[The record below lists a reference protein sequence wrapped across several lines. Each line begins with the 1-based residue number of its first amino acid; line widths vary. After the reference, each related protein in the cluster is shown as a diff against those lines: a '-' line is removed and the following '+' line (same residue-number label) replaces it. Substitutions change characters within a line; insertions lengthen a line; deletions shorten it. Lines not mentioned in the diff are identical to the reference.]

1 MVASWSDTAIVAV
14 VPAGASSGSFSVTV
28 NSQVVTSP
36 SFTVTAFP
44 SGWSDTDVGPVSQAG
59 SATYSNG
66 TFTVTGGGGNIG
78 GSVDAMHFVY
88 QTLVGDGS
96 IIAQLTGSPYSAE
109 AVVMM
114 RETLDPSSTNAFV
127 YYYPNQAFLQ
137 YRPTTGAS
145 VVYQATGYDQ
155 SPNFPYWFQLARVG
169 NTFTGYVSPDGVNWT
184 QIGTSTTI
192 TMAQSVYIGLAVSGG
207 TDTFGNV
214 SVNSTA
220 TPSPVI
226 TGLSP
231 TTASVGSQVSIGGN
245 NFGGTQGGSVLLL
258 NGTPV
263 PVSTWSNLAIVFTV
277 PAGATSGPLVVS
289 VAPIMNNSNPVNL
302 EVTAQ
307 PLPTSWLNQDV
318 GAEGGS
324 TTFSGGT
331 FTVTGAGNG
340 LGGTADGM
348 QFAYQTLVG
357 DGSIIARLT
366 GLQNTPNSGTDA
378 GVMIRE
384 TLNPGAADATVF
396 YSGGSGYLYFQ
407 DRATTGATANTVQG
421 SYIGAAFP
429 EWLEV
434 VRSGNTFTAFT
445 SPNGVSW
452 TQIGTS
458 TTVTMAQTVYIGLA
472 VSGFGTLDPLPST
485 TCRSIRPRIQHL

>member
-1 MVASWSDTAIVAV
+1 
-14 VPAGASSGSFSVTV
+14 
-28 NSQVVTSP
+28 
-36 SFTVTAFP
+36 
-44 SGWSDTDVGPVSQAG
+44 
-59 SATYSNG
+59 
-66 TFTVTGGGGNIG
+66 
-78 GSVDAMHFVY
+78 
-88 QTLVGDGS
+88 
-96 IIAQLTGSPYSAE
+96 
-109 AVVMM
+109 
-114 RETLDPSSTNAFV
+114 
-127 YYYPNQAFLQ
+127 
-137 YRPTTGAS
+137 
-145 VVYQATGYDQ
+145 
-155 SPNFPYWFQLARVG
+155 
-169 NTFTGYVSPDGVNWT
+169 
-184 QIGTSTTI
+184 
-192 TMAQSVYIGLAVSGG
+192 MAQSVYIGLAVSGG

>member
-155 SPNFPYWFQLARVG
+155 SPNFPYWFQLAR
-169 NTFTGYVSPDGVNWT
+169 
-184 QIGTSTTI
+184 
-192 TMAQSVYIGLAVSGG
+192 
-207 TDTFGNV
+207 
-214 SVNSTA
+214 
-220 TPSPVI
+220 
-226 TGLSP
+226 
-231 TTASVGSQVSIGGN
+231 
-245 NFGGTQGGSVLLL
+245 
-258 NGTPV
+258 
-263 PVSTWSNLAIVFTV
+263 
-277 PAGATSGPLVVS
+277 
-289 VAPIMNNSNPVNL
+289 
-302 EVTAQ
+302 
-307 PLPTSWLNQDV
+307 
-318 GAEGGS
+318 
-324 TTFSGGT
+324 
-331 FTVTGAGNG
+331 
-340 LGGTADGM
+340 
-348 QFAYQTLVG
+348 
-357 DGSIIARLT
+357 
-366 GLQNTPNSGTDA
+366 
-378 GVMIRE
+378 
-384 TLNPGAADATVF
+384 
-396 YSGGSGYLYFQ
+396 
-407 DRATTGATANTVQG
+407 
-421 SYIGAAFP
+421 
-429 EWLEV
+429 
-434 VRSGNTFTAFT
+434 
-445 SPNGVSW
+445 
-452 TQIGTS
+452 
-458 TTVTMAQTVYIGLA
+458 
-472 VSGFGTLDPLPST
+472 
-485 TCRSIRPRIQHL
+485 